1 VTIRDLSV
9 GSTFKLFSRYK
20 DGRRRPK
27 FKWGPE
33 RTRLLRAYI
42 RLRRHSLGPCT
53 IEIIREPFSF
63 DGSLEVVEHRP
74 KQVTMVRDSGGRQAP
89 VFSGMRIQL
98 RKAQ

>member
-1 VTIRDLSV
+1 MTIRDLSI
-9 GSTFKLFSRYK
+9 GSSFKLFTRYK

-27 FKWGPE
+27 FKFGPE
-33 RTRLLRAYI
+33 RTRLFRAYI

-53 IEIIREPFSF
+53 VEITREPFSF
-63 DGSLEVVEHRP
+63 DGSLEVVEHKP
-74 KQVTMVRDSGGRQAP
+74 KQVTIVRDGGGRTAP